1 MHVIAKMVVFPFSPL
16 LFNSIKNPMERAIK
30 ANRKVVAKSKTGKV
44 GSDDK
49 KEKVI
54 TLFGFG

>member
-1 MHVIAKMVVFPFSPL
+1 MVVFPFSSL
-16 LFNSIKNPMERAIK
+16 LFKSLKNPMERAIK
-30 ANRKVVAKSKTGKV
+30 ANRKVAAKSKTGKV

-49 KEKVI
+49 KEKVV